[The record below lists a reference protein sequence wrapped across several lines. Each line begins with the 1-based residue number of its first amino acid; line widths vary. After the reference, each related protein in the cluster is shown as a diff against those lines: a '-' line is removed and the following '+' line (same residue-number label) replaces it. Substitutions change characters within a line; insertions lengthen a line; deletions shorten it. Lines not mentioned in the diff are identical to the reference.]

1 MTYLIFGVII
11 PACIFAL
18 MFLRIEVVSRVQD
31 KAIDHV
37 FKQENWKE
45 LSEELLKDI
54 HSSKQL
60 IQLHK
65 WTFKQFYP
73 QYN

>member
-1 MTYLIFGVII
+1 MSHIIFGVII
-11 PACIFAL
+11 PVCIFAL

-31 KAIDHV
+31 KAIDYV
-37 FKQENWKE
+37 FKQDNWNE
-45 LSEELLKDI
+45 LSKELLKDI